1 LRDLYRIKNLPPVP
15 VLIGILILPLWI
27 FDWGPSNVPLA
38 LRDQIIQMD
47 FSKKKNKVVIQA
59 IKPALPA
66 PIKTTIKNIK
76 IKKGDTLQN
85 ILLEKGFSSNIIH
98 NAVLKLSEI
107 YNPKTIKPGET
118 IELIFETITDPN
130 SKNKIKL
137 LKQLT
142 LRPNVENEYLLYQIA
157 SGEFIAKLNIKK
169 LKSNL
174 SRVSGRIINSLYLSA
189 VQHGLPTPIIMQLI
203 RMYSWDVDFQRSIR
217 KGDRFEV
224 LYERKTTDAGEV
236 VRYGNIV
243 FAKLSLGTDVKPLYY
258 YKNRRGEGNYFDI
271 QGHSA
276 KKALMRTPINGAR
289 LTSGFGSRRHPI
301 LGYNK
306 MHRGVDFSAPKG
318 TPIYA
323 AGSGTVVYRAKNKAY
338 GNYIRI
344 RHNSLYSTAYGHLSR
359 FNKSITKGS
368 RVRQGQIIGYVGS
381 TGRSTG
387 PHLHYEILVRGR
399 QTNPMRVKMQPGKQ
413 LKGADLTDFLN
424 RRSKI
429 DSKVLSI
436 IQAAK
441 LAPNLR

>member
-1 LRDLYRIKNLPPVP
+1 
-15 VLIGILILPLWI
+15 
-27 FDWGPSNVPLA
+27 
-38 LRDQIIQMD
+38 
-47 FSKKKNKVVIQA
+47 
-59 IKPALPA
+59 
-66 PIKTTIKNIK
+66 
-76 IKKGDTLQN
+76 
-85 ILLEKGFSSNIIH
+85 
-98 NAVLKLSEI
+98 
-107 YNPKTIKPGET
+107 
-118 IELIFETITDPN
+118 
-130 SKNKIKL
+130 

-399 QTNPMRVKMQPGKQ
+399 QN
-413 LKGADLTDFLN
+413 
-424 RRSKI
+424 
-429 DSKVLSI
+429 
-436 IQAAK
+436 AARK
-441 LAPNLR
+441 TT